1 MSTDLA
7 GYKDTQR
14 RLWAAGDYA
23 VTARRFEGVATE
35 LVAATGLGPG
45 QRALDV
51 AAGNGNVALAI
62 ARSGASPEACD
73 LTPELVAAGRARCEA
88 LGEWEI
94 PWEIADA
101 EDLPYANGRFDA
113 VLSVFGLVF
122 APRPEVAIAEAFRVT
137 RSGGTV
143 AFTTWTPGS
152 AAARFGEVAGRHFPR
167 REGEGEGPPPP
178 HRWGDEATARERLAP
193 YARSVSFELGAVTW
207 TWPSAAAAREESEES
222 NNFMVA
228 ARAMLS
234 QERYMALLEDIDDLM
249 RSLNTATDGGLTY
262 DAEYAR
268 IVARKPG

>member
-7 GYKDTQR
+7 SFKDGQR
-14 RLWAAGDYA
+14 KLWAAGDYG
-23 VTARRFEGVATE
+23 VTARRFEDVAAD
-35 LVAATGLGPG
+35 LVAAAGLFPG
-45 QRALDV
+45 QRALDL
-51 AAGNGNVALAI
+51 AAGTGNVALAI

-73 LTPELVAAGRARCEA
+73 LTPELVQRGKARCDE

-94 PWEIADA
+94 PWLVADA
-101 EDLPYANGRFDA
+101 EELPYAAGRFDA

-152 AAARFGEVAGRHFPR
+152 AASRFGEVAGKYFPR
-167 REGEGEGPPPP
+167 PENPPPAP
-178 HRWGDEATARERLAP
+178 HMWGDEEIARERLAP
-193 YARSVSFELGAVTW
+193 HAVEVSFELGAVHW

-228 ARAMLS
+228 ARQMLS
-234 QERYMALLEDIDDLM
+234 LERYSALAEDIDDLM

-268 IVARKPG
+268 IVARKAG